1 MPTTLTW
8 TDIALRLALTAAAGA
23 LFGINRSEKGRS
35 AGLRTTLLV
44 SLAACIAMILANK
57 LTLPAATPLPTG
69 PILNP
74 GDPLRIPLGVLS
86 GMGFIGAGAIIRR
99 ENLIIGV
106 TTAATVWF
114 VTIMGLCFGSGQL
127 ALGAVAGAL
136 GLGVLGGLTWAEDR
150 LPRDRRAV
158 LVLTMS
164 SQGPGESAIRS
175 RIEAGGFQTVPRG
188 VVYDATSRHT
198 VLTLDVNWHSRKI
211 DSTLPAILRELAADP
226 AIVAL
231 NWREAEPA

>member
-8 TDIALRLALTAAAGA
+8 TDIALRLVLTAAAGA

-44 SLAACIAMILANK
+44 SLAACIAMILANR
-57 LTLPAATPLPTG
+57 LTLPAGP
-69 PILNP
+69 PILTNP

-127 ALGAVAGAL
+127 
-136 GLGVLGGLTWAEDR
+136 GLGGVAAGVGLAVLAGLNWAEDL

-158 LVLTMS
+158 LVLTVS
-164 SQGPGESAIRS
+164 PQGPDESAIRS
-175 RIEAGGFQTVPRG
+175 RIDTSGFHALPRG
-188 VVYDATSRHT
+188 VAYDGTSRNA
-198 VLTLDVNWHSRKI
+198 VLTFDVNWHSRRT
-211 DSTLPAILRELAADP
+211 DNTLPAFLRELAADP
-226 AIVAL
+226 AIVGL
-231 NWREAEPA
+231 NWHEAEPA